1 MLLRWRLSELSG
13 VKLIMQ
19 NEAYGFVEFLKDLTA
34 NSIKPN
40 DEIYGYLCQVNA
52 VELDRWISRLT
63 KVQGVQIKGN
73 SKESK
78 AKKGK
83 KSHLVGKIFERLVR
97 VLLDGCPSVLTHNGN
112 IRSTISEIDFNIQLQ
127 PLAQAIQMFQGIGVS
142 AIGEAK
148 CVESGP
154 KTEWI
159 NEFSGVLQAHNSKL
173 GILFTACAP
182 RALRSEHRTALAIH
196 SAHGSIIVPFGL
208 GQISQV
214 RQGANFLKLLTDQH
228 ALSIGHVNGLSI

>member
-1 MLLRWRLSELSG
+1 
-13 VKLIMQ
+13 MQ
-19 NEAYGFVEFLKDLTA
+19 NEAYGFVEFLKDLTSK
-34 NSIKPN
+34 NIEPN
-40 DEIYGYLCQVNA
+40 DEIFNYLCQVDA
-52 VELDRWISRLT
+52 IKLDRWISRLA
-63 KVQGVQIKGN
+63 KVQNFQVKGN
-73 SKESK
+73 SKKSR

-127 PLAQAIQMFQGIGVS
+127 PLAQAIQMFHGVGVA

-182 RALRSEHRTALAIH
+182 RVLRTEHRTALAIH
-196 SAHGSIIVPFGL
+196 SAHGAIIVPFGL
-208 GQISQV
+208 GQISKV
-214 RQGANFLKLLTDQH
+214 RQGANFLKLLTEQH
-228 ALSIGHVNGLSI
+228 AQSIAHVNGLSI